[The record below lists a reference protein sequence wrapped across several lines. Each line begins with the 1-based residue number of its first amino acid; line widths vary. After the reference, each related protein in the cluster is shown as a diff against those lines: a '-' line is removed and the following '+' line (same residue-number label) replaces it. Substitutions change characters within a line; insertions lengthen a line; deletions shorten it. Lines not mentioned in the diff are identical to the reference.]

1 MPSEYM
7 FHIRNANPGDMR
19 ALLDVLTVFSESK
32 TTAEIL
38 QHADELGYAVRDRAH
53 FDALPAARDL
63 GLVED
68 SANRL
73 TAKGEALAQIDRV
86 NPTIFPDIIHL
97 LHYTLWNSTVP
108 AANCFS
114 FSYRTVCKELWNGG
128 SSSSLNR
135 RELAAKVEATANDQF
150 KRPDISLSQKSIGGA
165 LDWLYELR
173 PEVISDDSE
182 RFVRRSFC
190 PPESLVLAIE
200 HRYRESELDYGANL
214 LLSGAHREALCQT
227 CLLELDALDR
237 VLEYAIAQFSYLE
250 KGVGGG
256 WGQYVTLQGPV
267 AIGRFAQ
274 LR

>member
-1 MPSEYM
+1 M

-19 ALLDVLTVFSESK
+19 ALLDVLTVFPETK

-38 QHADELGYAVRDRAH
+38 QRADELGHTVRGRAH
-53 FDALPAARDL
+53 FDAVPAARDL

-73 TAKGEALAQIDRV
+73 TATGEALAQIDRV
-86 NPTIFPDIIHL
+86 NPTIFPDIVHL
-97 LHYTLWNSTVP
+97 LHYTLWNPTDP
-108 AANCFS
+108 AVNCFS

-128 SSSSLNR
+128 SSSSLIR
-135 RELAAKVEATANDQF
+135 RELAARVEATVNGQF
-150 KRPDISLSQKSIGGA
+150 KRANISLSQKSIGGA
-165 LDWLYELR
+165 LDWLLELK
-173 PEVISDDSE
+173 PEAFLDGGEQFI
-182 RFVRRSFC
+182 RRSFC

-214 LLSGAHREALCQT
+214 LLSAAHREALCQA

-237 VLEYAIAQFSYLE
+237 VLEYAIAQFGYLE

-267 AIGRFAQ
+267 AIERFVQ

>member
-19 ALLDVLTVFSESK
+19 ALLDVLTVFPESK

-38 QHADELGYAVRDRAH
+38 QRSDELGLVVRDRAH

-68 SANRL
+68 GANRI
-73 TAKGEALAQIDRV
+73 TAKGKALAQIDRV
-86 NPTIFPDIIHL
+86 NPTIFADIVHL
-97 LHYTLWNSTVP
+97 LHYTLWNPTTP
-108 AANCFS
+108 AVNCFS

-135 RELAAKVEATANDQF
+135 RELAAKVEATANGQF
-150 KRPDISLSQKSIGGA
+150 KRSDISLSQKSIGGA

-173 PEVISDDSE
+173 PEVFSGDGE
-182 RFVRRSFC
+182 QFVRRSFC

-200 HRYRESELDYGANL
+200 HRYRECELDYGANL
-214 LLSGAHREALCQT
+214 LLSGTHREALCQA
-227 CLLELDALDR
+227 CVLELDGLDR
-237 VLEYAIAQFSYLE
+237 VLDYAIAQFSYLE
-250 KGVGGG
+250 KGIGGG
-256 WGQYVTLQGPV
+256 WGQYITLQGPV
-267 AIGRFAQ
+267 EIEGFVQ